1 MKASVG
7 QKARSEHELLLEDR
21 GNTVPFP
28 EFGTSVVVIERM
40 SYLGMKV
47 HVALTDHHNYYCYC
61 YRVRATVVHVTGLG
75 LLLLHYCSC
84 DFSIG
89 WTACRIKP

>member
-7 QKARSEHELLLEDR
+7 QEARSEYELLLEDR
-21 GNTVPFP
+21 GNSVPFA
-28 EFGTSVVVIERM
+28 EFGISVVVIERM

-47 HVALTDHHNYYCYC
+47 QVALTDHHNYYYCYCYC
-61 YRVRATVVHVTGLG
+61 YRVKATVVHVTRLG

-84 DFSIG
+84 DFL
-89 WTACRIKP
+89 